1 MIIGKGDRMSSL
13 PNRKLYNLL
22 GKFEIFSHFSVD
34 KLSTRDATSIPFII
48 WPNGSPCLIGNLYM
62 LSLLN
67 RPGRSRQGLSRRG
80 DKGGSMGDYAAKLG
94 QLLRR
99 CYRDGIDPIYLS
111 DDKFTDYIEEIRK
124 EPSSFNLAQP
134 KKSESTILATGKV
147 WLDFLGFVGRFHGD
161 NDFISS
167 EGTIRARKE
176 KYVTT
181 TSNGRK
187 ISRTYLTHHSFG
199 RPHREHRRLPISK
212 EQIDLL
218 RAAIRKDRVPAG
230 VKVRRA
236 CMIDL
241 LTDTGARRTELV
253 NLKVADVL
261 RAMEM
266 EHPLLRLDT
275 LKREEGAERY
285 VPVFGTALRK
295 LRQYIEVERRKIMRS
310 VYKGGKD
317 HGYFFVSATT
327 GNQLTSAAVSNEILT
342 LRKLAGIESQVTPH
356 MFRHA
361 FITNLFILLIQR
373 HQLTNSD
380 QFRQALLDS
389 KTFIAEVTSW
399 TGHLDNK
406 SIERYIHLAFRD
418 LAKYKETVSSVH
430 LVMAIRKYMSEEKE
444 LLVLLEEGMP
454 VNEYT
459 NQIRALR
466 DMAEKDLLIA
476 EQRESALLRQ

>member
-1 MIIGKGDRMSSL
+1 MSIQS
-13 PNRKLYNLL
+13 NRKLFHLL
-22 GKFEIFSHFSVD
+22 GEFQTFSHFSVD
-34 KLSTRDATSIPFII
+34 KLSTRDATNMPFMI

-62 LSLLN
+62 QSLLI

-80 DKGGSMGDYAAKLG
+80 QKGGSMGDYAAKLG

-99 CYRDGIDPIYLS
+99 CYRDNIDPIYLS
-111 DDKFTDYIEEIRK
+111 DGKFTDYIAEIRK
-124 EPSSFNLAQP
+124 EPSTFNPSQP
-134 KKSESTILATGKV
+134 KKSESTIFATGKV
-147 WLDFLGFVGRFHGD
+147 WLDFLRFVGRFYGD
-161 NDFISS
+161 NYFASS
-167 EGTIRARKE
+167 EGTIRAHE
-176 KYVTT
+176 ETYVTT

-187 ISRTYLTHHSFG
+187 ITSTYLTHHSFG
-199 RPHREHRRLPISK
+199 KPHREHRRSPISK

-218 RAAIRKDRVPAG
+218 KAAIRMDSVPAG

-253 NLKVADVL
+253 NLKVSDVL
-261 RAMEM
+261 RAIEM
-266 EHPLLRLDT
+266 EHPLLRLQT

-285 VPVFGTALRK
+285 VPVYGTALRK

-310 VYKGGKD
+310 VYKGGQD

-327 GNQLTSAAVSNEILT
+327 GKQLTSAAVSNEILR
-342 LRKLAGIESQVTPH
+342 LRKLAGIKSQVTPH

-361 FITNLFILLIQR
+361 FITNLFILFIQR

-389 KTFIAEVTSW
+389 KTFIAEIISW
-399 TGHLDNK
+399 TGHLDVN
-406 SIERYIHLAFRD
+406 SVEYYIHAAFRD
-418 LAKYKETVSSVH
+418 LAKYKETVNSVH

-444 LLVLLEEGMP
+444 LLAMLEEGMP
-454 VNEYT
+454 VDEYAR
-459 NQIRALR
+459 QFRALR
-466 DMAEKDLLIA
+466 DMANKDFLIA
-476 EQRESALLRQ
+476 EQRESALLRH